1 MAIVKVMGIETEY
14 GITIRDGIGFDP
26 IIGCSLLINS
36 YQVLE
41 TGKVKWDYEEEDPTR
56 DARES
61 VPPRKLREQPGETTQ
76 FINRI
81 LTNGARYYVDHAH
94 PEYSSPECTNP
105 RDLVIYDKA
114 GERILD
120 LSRQKAE
127 IIRGRGERIIVYKNN
142 TDSKG
147 NSYGCHENYLLDRKT
162 PFPSIIRDLMPFLVT
177 RQIYTGAGK
186 VGAENGAEPVSYQIS
201 QRSDFVEKEVG
212 LETMLQRPIINT
224 RDEPHADAEKYRR
237 LHVIVGDSNMS
248 EYTTYLK
255 VGTTALVLE
264 MIEDKFIHQDFS
276 LRSPVQ
282 AIREISHDT
291 SLKRKLRLEDG
302 RQATAIEIQRQYL
315 ELALGYLD
323 RRDPDPLVKDVLA
336 KWAYVLEK
344 LEEEPRQLKQE
355 IDWVIKRELI
365 EAYMARHHLF
375 WEDPRISLIDLQ
387 YHDVRP
393 SKGLYYLLE
402 EEEKVERIVSD
413 DEIEE
418 AMVNPPCDT
427 RAYFR
432 GRCLQKY
439 AHNISAASWDSMI
452 FDLDHGPLKKV
463 MMMEPTKGTEMD
475 VGRIIDSSPTAADL
489 LEALQS

>member
-1 MAIVKVMGIETEY
+1 MKRRIFGLESEY
-14 GITIRDGIGFDP
+14 GLTCTLNGRRRLSPDDVARYLFEK
-26 IIGCSLLINS
+26 LIPGKRSSN
-36 YQVLE
+36 VFLE
-41 TGKVKWDYEEEDPTR
+41 
-56 DARES
+56 
-61 VPPRKLREQPGETTQ
+61 
-76 FINRI
+76 
-81 LTNGARYYVDHAH
+81 NGARLYLDIGSH
-94 PEYSSPECTNP
+94 PEYATPECDNIY
-105 RDLVIYDKA
+105 DLVVHDKA
-114 GERILD
+114 GERVLESLL
-120 LSRQKAE
+120 LSAE
-127 IIRGRGERIIVYKNN
+127 KRLRENNISGSISVFKNN
-142 TDSKG
+142 TDSVG
-147 NSYGCHENYLLDRKT
+147 NSYGCHENYLVSRQISFQKLAQVMI
-162 PFPSIIRDLMPFLVT
+162 PFFVT

-186 VGAENGAEPVSYQIS
+186 VLPGYRDNHYFIS
-201 QRSDFVEKEVG
+201 QRAQHIFGEISAV
-212 LETMLQRPIINT
+212 TTSARSIINT

-264 MIEDKFIHQDFS
+264 MIEDNFIHQDFS

-282 AIREISHDT
+282 AIREISHDP

-302 RQATAIEIQRQYL
+302 CQATAIEIQRQYL

-402 EEEKVERIVSD
+402 KIGQVKRITTDEEIETAVTEPPQTTRARIRGEFIRLANKKRKDYGLGWIYLKLNDRDQKTIFCVDPFISYDERVER
-413 DEIEE
+413 
-418 AMVNPPCDT
+418 MM
-427 RAYFR
+427 
-432 GRCLQKY
+432 
-439 AHNISAASWDSMI
+439 AS
-452 FDLDHGPLKKV
+452 F
-463 MMMEPTKGTEMD
+463 
-475 VGRIIDSSPTAADL
+475 
-489 LEALQS
+489 

>member
-1 MAIVKVMGIETEY
+1 MKRRIFGLESEY
-14 GITIRDGIGFDP
+14 GLTCTLNGRRRLSPDDVARYLFEK
-26 IIGCSLLINS
+26 LIPGKRSSN
-36 YQVLE
+36 VFLE
-41 TGKVKWDYEEEDPTR
+41 
-56 DARES
+56 
-61 VPPRKLREQPGETTQ
+61 
-76 FINRI
+76 
-81 LTNGARYYVDHAH
+81 NGARLYLDIGSH
-94 PEYSSPECTNP
+94 PEYATPECDNIY
-105 RDLVIYDKA
+105 DLVVHDKA
-114 GERILD
+114 GERVVESLL
-120 LSRQKAE
+120 LSAE
-127 IIRGRGERIIVYKNN
+127 KRLRENNISGSISVFKNN
-142 TDSKG
+142 TDSVG
-147 NSYGCHENYLLDRKT
+147 NSYGCHENYLVSRQISFQKLAQAMI
-162 PFPSIIRDLMPFLVT
+162 PFFVT

-264 MIEDKFIHQDFS
+264 MIEDNFIHQDFS

-282 AIREISHDT
+282 AIREISHDP
-291 SLKRKLRLEDG
+291 SLKRKVRLEDG

-315 ELALGYLD
+315 ELALSYLD
-323 RRDPDPLVKDVLA
+323 RREADPLVKDVLA

-344 LEEEPRQLKQE
+344 LEEDPRQLKQE

-413 DEIEE
+413 EEIEE
-418 AMVNPPCDT
+418 AIVNPPCDT

-439 AHNISAASWDSMI
+439 AHNISAVNWDSMI